1 MSITDKIQA
10 RIKVAAYKPENNPDN
25 RMTLCGEPLQRDEYG
40 REFFIIPGHCA
51 EHHKKLFPSYEFSE
65 EFEVKDDEV
74 PAPPKN
80 KGGRPRK

>member
-1 MSITDKIQA
+1 MSISDKIQA
-10 RIKVAAYKPENNPDN
+10 RIKVAAYKPEKNPDN
-25 RMTLCGEPLQRDEYG
+25 RTSLCGEPMQVDEDG

-65 EFEVKDDEV
+65 EFEIEEGNTM
-74 PAPPKN
+74 PPKN